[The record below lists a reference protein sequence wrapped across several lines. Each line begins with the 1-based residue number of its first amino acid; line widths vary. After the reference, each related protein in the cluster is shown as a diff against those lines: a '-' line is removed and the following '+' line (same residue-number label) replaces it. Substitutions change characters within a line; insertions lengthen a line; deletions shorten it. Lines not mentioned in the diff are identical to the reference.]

1 MHRGQLL
8 TIALAIMGNAARLP
22 SASPLQPTGP
32 WKVNYSAIQCVATRD
47 YGSGHR
53 PLTLVF
59 EPSFE
64 GSIMHIE
71 IISSG
76 FQQPHEV
83 TAKTR
88 FGSADPRDVDAL
100 AFSDARTKMRVLSLN
115 LPMAEFRMDAGAKSL
130 DIESSPTTASFAL
143 SQTGPVLAQLDK
155 CLSELQHYWGL
166 SDGQSPIY
174 SVPPRGDLRNIF
186 TAKDYPAEAVHHGL
200 EGSAQFLL
208 LVDENGKVIGC
219 DVVKPSGIPVFDAMG
234 CAVMKER
241 AKFSPAR
248 DASGK
253 PVRSAVTTPPVVWL
267 FG

>member
-1 MHRGQLL
+1 M
-8 TIALAIMGNAARLP
+8 MGNAATLP
-22 SASPLQPTGP
+22 STSPLQPTGP

-47 YGSGHR
+47 YGSELR
-53 PLTLVF
+53 PLTLIF
-59 EPSFE
+59 KPSFD
-64 GSIMHIE
+64 GSIMHID

-76 FQQPHEV
+76 FQLPHEV
-83 TAKTR
+83 TVKMR
-88 FGSADPRDVDAL
+88 FGSPDPKEVNAL
-100 AFSDARTKMRVLSLN
+100 AFSDARTKMRVLSLSV
-115 LPMAEFRMDAGAKSL
+115 PIVEFRMSIGANSL

-143 SQTGPVLAQLDK
+143 SQTGPVLAELDK

-166 SDGQSPIY
+166 SQGERPIY
-174 SVPPRGDLRNIF
+174 SVPARGDLRNIF
-186 TAKDYPAEAVHHGL
+186 TEKDYPAEAVHHGL

-234 CAVMKER
+234 CAVMQER

-248 DASGK
+248 DANGK
-253 PVRSAVTTPPVVWL
+253 PMRSAVTTPPVVWS